1 MAVTKKKDSSLLVKI
16 NAEDKKK
23 FIELCEEQDT
33 SASREVRHFIRR
45 YRKKLMAALD
55 GFAGQVHSRAYPCEF
70 ILPGGNGHRTAGLSQ
85 LRRAYRR
92 GF

>member
-45 YRKKLMAALD
+45 YLKEAD
-55 GFAGQVHSRAYPCEF
+55 GRS
-70 ILPGGNGHRTAGLSQ
+70 
-85 LRRAYRR
+85 
-92 GF
+92 

>member
-16 NAEDKKK
+16 NAEEKKK

-45 YRKKLMAALD
+45 YLKEAD
-55 GFAGQVHSRAYPCEF
+55 GRS
-70 ILPGGNGHRTAGLSQ
+70 
-85 LRRAYRR
+85 
-92 GF
+92 

>member
-1 MAVTKKKDSSLLVKI
+1 VKIRKINKRYLTYIRFLGKSMAVTKKKDSSLLVKI

-45 YRKKLMAALD
+45 YLKEAE
-55 GFAGQVHSRAYPCEF
+55 SRA
-70 ILPGGNGHRTAGLSQ
+70 
-85 LRRAYRR
+85 
-92 GF
+92 